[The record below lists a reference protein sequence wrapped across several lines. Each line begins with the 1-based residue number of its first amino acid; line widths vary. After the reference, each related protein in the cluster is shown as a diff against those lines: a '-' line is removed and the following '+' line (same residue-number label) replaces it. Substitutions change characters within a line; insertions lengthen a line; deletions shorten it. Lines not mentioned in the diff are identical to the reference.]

1 MGLGMAEYIHNY
13 KKHYDNYVSNLKK
26 DKCISET
33 NKKLIFEFERA
44 CYLNQKLELPTRIK
58 YFDVLG
64 KITKRYVNKDLDK
77 LTRKDFENIILKIE
91 SKDEWSVATKHK
103 HKVLLKK
110 FGKWLKYK
118 NKSFNERK
126 HEYPETVSW
135 INTNIKRKEMKLVM
149 ASDILNEEEVEKLIK
164 SAEHPRDKAFISM
177 LYELGARIGE
187 IGNLRIKD
195 ITRDEYS
202 YLVDLNGKTGRRT
215 PRIVMSDP
223 YITTWLNQH
232 PLKNDPEAPVW
243 TAIGNRKA
251 EKLDYRAL
259 SNIIRRIKDKTGI
272 KKRVYAHLFR
282 HSRVTHLLSN
292 RQINESQAKVYFGWV
307 PSSKVLSEYSH
318 LVSNDVNDAILELN
332 NIKPKNNRETLKP
345 KICPSCRK
353 INIKDALFC
362 QNCSKPLD
370 FNTAVTFDKKKRSY
384 EDALKNVLKN
394 DGKVREIIMKALMK
408 EGVDFE

>member
-1 MGLGMAEYIHNY
+1 MKRDRITITIKNDVVKQVDRIIDGLTIRSRSQAIEYLLT
-13 KKHYDNYVSNLKK
+13 KFLTDFKLK
-26 DKCISET
+26 
-33 NKKLIFEFERA
+33 N
-44 CYLNQKLELPTRIK
+44 
-58 YFDVLG
+58 VLVLAGG
-64 KITKRYVNKDLDK
+64 K
-77 LTRKDFENIILKIE
+77 
-91 SKDEWSVATKHK
+91 
-103 HKVLLKK
+103 
-110 FGKWLKYK
+110 
-118 NKSFNERK
+118 
-126 HEYPETVSW
+126 
-135 INTNIKRKEMKLVM
+135 
-149 ASDILNEEEVEKLIK
+149 EEV
-164 SAEHPRDKAFISM
+164 DKKPIA
-177 LYELGARIGE
+177 
-187 IGNLRIKD
+187 
-195 ITRDEYS
+195 
-202 YLVDLNGKTGRRT
+202 LVDLNGKTGRRT

-370 FNTAVTFDKKKRSY
+370 FNTAVTFDRKKRSY

>member
-1 MGLGMAEYIHNY
+1 MAEYIHDY
-13 KKHYDNYVSNLKK
+13 QRHYNNWISNLTK
-26 DKCISET
+26 DKEISEH

-64 KITKRYVNKDLDK
+64 KIAKKYIKKDFDK
-77 LTRKDFENIILKIE
+77 LTRKDFENIIIKIE
-91 SKDEWSVATKHK
+91 SKEEWSVATKHK

-118 NKSFNERK
+118 NKTFNERR

-164 SAEHPRDKAFISM
+164 NAEHPRDRAFISM

-195 ITRDEYS
+195 ITRDEHS

-243 TAIGNRKA
+243 IAMGNRKV
-251 EKLDYRAL
+251 KRLDYRAL
-259 SNIIRRIKDKTGI
+259 SNIIRRIKQKTGI
-272 KKRVYAHLFR
+272 NKRVYAHLFR
-282 HSRVTHLLSN
+282 HSRVTHLLN
-292 RQINESQAKVYFGWV
+292 NKQINESQAKVYFGWV
-307 PSSKVLSEYSH
+307 PNSKVLSEYSH
-318 LVSNDVNDAILELN
+318 LVSNDVNDLILELN
-332 NIKPKNNRETLKP
+332 DIKPRHNNKEILKP
-345 KICPSCRK
+345 KLCPSCRR
-353 INIKDALFC
+353 INNKDALFC

-370 FNTAVTFDKKKRSY
+370 FNAVAKFDKEKIGY

-394 DGKVREIIMKALMK
+394 NKKVRDVIVKALMD
-408 EGVDFE
+408 EGVEF

>member
-1 MGLGMAEYIHNY
+1 
-13 KKHYDNYVSNLKK
+13 
-26 DKCISET
+26 
-33 NKKLIFEFERA
+33 
-44 CYLNQKLELPTRIK
+44 
-58 YFDVLG
+58 
-64 KITKRYVNKDLDK
+64 
-77 LTRKDFENIILKIE
+77 
-91 SKDEWSVATKHK
+91 
-103 HKVLLKK
+103 
-110 FGKWLKYK
+110 
-118 NKSFNERK
+118 
-126 HEYPETVSW
+126 
-135 INTNIKRKEMKLVM
+135 MKLVM

-272 KKRVYAHLFR
+272 KTKRV
-282 HSRVTHLLSN
+282 
-292 RQINESQAKVYFGWV
+292 G
-307 PSSKVLSEYSH
+307 
-318 LVSNDVNDAILELN
+318 ND
-332 NIKPKNNRETLKP
+332 
-345 KICPSCRK
+345 
-353 INIKDALFC
+353 
-362 QNCSKPLD
+362 
-370 FNTAVTFDKKKRSY
+370 
-384 EDALKNVLKN
+384 
-394 DGKVREIIMKALMK
+394 
-408 EGVDFE
+408 